1 VLVFVSDEVLIVEVV
16 SVAGHV
22 SALVLLVSVCSG
34 GGDVRAR
41 FGIGGVAL
49 PRVSVVTG
57 ALICDPLRTGVW
69 ARVVVAGGS
78 VVAIVPPVVSL
89 PIGFGFVGSV
99 KFVVVSTFVLVSGAG
114 VSPGALMVDVTP
126 LADPSSTVWY
136 CC

>member
-1 VLVFVSDEVLIVEVV
+1 M
-16 SVAGHV
+16 AGHV
-22 SALVLLVSVCSG
+22 SVLVLLVSVCCGGDVRVCSG
-34 GGDVRAR
+34 GGNVRAR

-49 PRVSVVTG
+49 PRVSVATG
-57 ALICDPLRTGVW
+57 AIDCDSPRAGVW
-69 ARVVVAGGS
+69 ARVVVDGGS
-78 VVAIVPPVVSL
+78 EVAVVPPAVSL

-99 KFVVVSTFVLVSGAG
+99 KFVVVSAFVLVSGAG